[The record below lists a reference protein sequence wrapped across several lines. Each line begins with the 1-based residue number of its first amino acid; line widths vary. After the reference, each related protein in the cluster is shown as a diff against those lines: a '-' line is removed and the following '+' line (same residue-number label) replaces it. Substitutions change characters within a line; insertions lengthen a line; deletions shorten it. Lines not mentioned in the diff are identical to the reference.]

1 MQDLWFNEKYEEDVA
16 FSVKVTNHLHSEKT
30 PFQQIDFFDSKTFGR
45 FFTLDGFMMVTEKDE
60 FIYHEMIT
68 HVAMA
73 VNPEVR
79 RVLIIGGGDGGT
91 AREILRYK
99 TVKKVDLVEID
110 QRVVELCK
118 QYLPLT
124 AQPFNQDNRLVLH
137 FQDGLDFVRSAKNNS
152 YDLILVDSTDPIGP
166 GEGLF
171 TYDFYHHCE
180 RILSQEGIL
189 INQHESPYYESDAY
203 EMKRSH
209 AKIKASFPIARVYQF
224 HMPTYPSGHWLFGF
238 ASKKYDPIKDLK
250 SEKWEALGLY
260 TKYYNTKLHQGAFM
274 LPTYVKE
281 ILENA

>member
-1 MQDLWFNEKYEEDVA
+1 MQDLWYSEKYEEDVK
-16 FSVKVTNHLHSEKT
+16 FSVKVTRHLYSEKT

-45 FFTLDGFMMVTEKDE
+45 FFTLDGLMMVTEKDE

-73 VNPEVR
+73 VNPDVKK
-79 RVLIIGGGDGGT
+79 VLIIGGGDGGT

-99 TVKKVDLVEID
+99 TIEKVDLVEID
-110 QRVVELCK
+110 ERVVRLC
-118 QYLPLT
+118 QEYLPLT
-124 AQPFNQDNRLVLH
+124 AAPFDNDLRLALH
-137 FQDGLDFVRSAKNNS
+137 FQDGLDFVGQAEDNT

-180 RILSQEGIL
+180 RILTNAGIL

-209 AKIKASFPIARVYQF
+209 AKLKASFPIAKRSEERRV
-224 HMPTYPSGHWLFGF
+224 G
-238 ASKKYDPIKDLK
+238 
-250 SEKWEALGLY
+250 
-260 TKYYNTKLHQGAFM
+260 
-274 LPTYVKE
+274 KE
-281 ILENA
+281 C